1 MNRLFRMIG
10 IWGSFAFLTIFVAVS
25 VNAEDDYVRA
35 KIGIMIKSDNIA
47 VRAKKRD
54 RIRVGDLI
62 RIYALPEK
70 PSFVFII
77 HSDLKTATLLN
88 QENKRVESTV
98 LMLPSPQN
106 YYEMDGQS
114 SKELITIIC
123 SPEELPAVSELFKSE
138 QAPHAKWAALE
149 NELIEKSRIDLTQK
163 AEKPFAI
170 AGNVRG
176 DAIAAD
182 PFVEKLQTVSGKSF
196 VARRYEFRV
205 KKH

>member
-1 MNRLFRMIG
+1 MIG

-25 VNAEDDYVRA
+25 VNAEEDYVRA
-35 KIGIMIKSDNIA
+35 KLGIMIKSA
-47 VRAKKRD
+47 TKTVRAKKKD
-54 RIRVGDLI
+54 RIRMGDRV

-70 PSFVFII
+70 PSYVFII
-77 HSDLKTATLLN
+77 HSDTKTATLLN
-88 QENKRVESTV
+88 TDSQRVDKTV

-114 SKELITIIC
+114 AKEFITIVC
-123 SPEELPAVSELFKSE
+123 SPDELPAVSDLFKSE

-149 NELIEKSRIDLTQK
+149 KELIEKSRIDLTHK
-163 AEKPFAI
+163 AEKPFAV

-196 VARRYEFRV
+196 VTRRYEFRV
-205 KKH
+205 KK